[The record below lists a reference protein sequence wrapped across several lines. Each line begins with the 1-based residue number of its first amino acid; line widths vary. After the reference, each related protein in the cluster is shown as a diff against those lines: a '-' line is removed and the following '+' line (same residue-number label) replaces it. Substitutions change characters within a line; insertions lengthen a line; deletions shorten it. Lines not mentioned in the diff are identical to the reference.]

1 MQDSFQVGQAWLT
14 LKTLYGSWL
23 DSVMLDCSSLKTLE
37 NGHVNGGG
45 KLLSWDL
52 LRSAISL
59 ITIEKGAQNG
69 SFFKLRRGRACS
81 FVIYNFFLVETG
93 PAAVRNHDII
103 LRAVVKMGTWVIFGG
118 WAKWGWVG
126 YALRGLEGEGG
137 GSVMVNWGEHCST
150 CSIQKQTQE
159 RKLRICCPLFFISL
173 ASCYPAVVAWR

>member
-1 MQDSFQVGQAWLT
+1 MCDSNKHNGLITQVKLRWKYLMQDSFQVGQAWLT

-81 FVIYNFFLVETG
+81 FVIYNFFFSWNWSSCGAQSWHHFACSRENGDVGYFWRLGE
-93 PAAVRNHDII
+93 VRVSG
-103 LRAVVKMGTWVIFGG
+103 LRAQRAGG
-118 WAKWGWVG
+118 R
-126 YALRGLEGEGG
+126 RGRICHG
-137 GSVMVNWGEHCST
+137 
-150 CSIQKQTQE
+150 
-159 RKLRICCPLFFISL
+159 KLRWTLQHL
-173 ASCYPAVVAWR
+173 QYTKTNART